1 MNVLAAREGVQKPLV
16 LREVGHDAKL
26 DLRVV
31 GGDDHVARLGD
42 ECLPHRTA
50 LVGSHGNVLQVRIR
64 TRQTPRHGDGLT
76 EGRVHAAVLRVDH
89 ARELVE
95 IGALE
100 LRETTV
106 LENELR
112 QRIVESE
119 LRQHLL
125 VRRRRAGTRL
135 LARGKPE
142 LGEEHLRELLG
153 TRQIE
158 LMPRRLVGVGA

>member
-1 MNVLAAREGVQKPLV
+1 MMRSF
-16 LREVGHDAKL
+16 

-106 LENELR
+106 LENEAF
-112 QRIVESE
+112 VAESGN
-119 LRQHLL
+119 
-125 VRRRRAGTRL
+125 VIISADYS
-135 LARGKPE
+135 
-142 LGEEHLRELLG
+142 
-153 TRQIE
+153 QIE
-158 LMPRRLVGVGA
+158 LRIMAHLSQDKGLLDAFARGALSQASTAIMAFLMRSAAVPCMGALMAARSAAA